1 MPKKDKKCF
10 NVNSRVNIERIPLE
24 CYSNGSLEILPAKDV
39 RELTMKANFAWCLPS
54 DRYMWVVEEI
64 KGWNQVY
71 RIAGKPAT
79 EYAIGL
85 HTNDGQP
92 ILFDVAERLFNKG
105 QEMDPYIHA
114 TRICRFHGIV
124 RIKQKGDELPSKF
137 WPIQFVKIPDR
148 LGNMRPAYQMNPK
161 FTSIVVAGIDQDSE
175 YRDFLFP
182 WSYLWKGLC

>member
-1 MPKKDKKCF
+1 MKNKF
-10 NVNSRVNIERIPLE
+10 NIDRIPLE
-24 CYSNGSLEILPAKDV
+24 CYPNGSLEILRAKDV

-54 DRYMWVVEEI
+54 DRYMWKVDKC

-114 TRICRFHGIV
+114 TRVCRFHWV
-124 RIKQKGDELPSKF
+124 LRKNQTGDELPPNL
-137 WPIQFVKIPDR
+137 WPIQFVKIPDSTGI
-148 LGNMRPAYQMNPK
+148 LRPGYQMNPK
-161 FTSIVVAGIDQDSE
+161 FTSIVVARIDQDSE

-182 WSYLWKGLC
+182 WSYLWKELC